1 MDPRQTRKLGRSD
14 VQVTQLGLGGAS
26 YGSLFHDV
34 PEADA
39 HAALHAA
46 WENGIRFF
54 DTAPWYGRGL
64 SELRVKESDR
74 LAAIARGLEACG
86 VRVEIDGD
94 DLAVHGCGGPPP
106 GGATIATRLDH
117 RIAMSFL
124 VMGMAARAPVAIDDA
139 SPIETSFPGFRG
151 LMAGLGASFQEP

>member
-1 MDPRQTRKLGRSD
+1 VM
-14 VQVTQLGLGGAS
+14 
-26 YGSLFHDV
+26 
-34 PEADA
+34 
-39 HAALHAA
+39 
-46 WENGIRFF
+46 
-54 DTAPWYGRGL
+54 RGL